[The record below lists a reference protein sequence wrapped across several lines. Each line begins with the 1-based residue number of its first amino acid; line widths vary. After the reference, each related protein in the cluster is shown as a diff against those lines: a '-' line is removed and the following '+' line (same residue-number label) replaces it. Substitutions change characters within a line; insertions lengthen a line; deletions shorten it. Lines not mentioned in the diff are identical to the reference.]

1 MALKGEYYRGCPNCK
16 HTKLM
21 AQFYEDLWTYSQC
34 TEDNPIPIQPIE
46 VPNEEVPNEETNLV
60 EGFECKCLECEQSM
74 ETTRWFKCLIANMI
88 SEVVENEVS
97 NNEEEQVDSVTKP
110 KSHGSLSMAFQCG
123 YEDEDITQESPEA
136 LTMVFQCGYENHQSG
151 SED

>member
-1 MALKGEYYRGCPNCK
+1 MALKGEYYDTCPNCK

-21 AQFYEDLWTYSQC
+21 AQFYEELWTYSQC
-34 TEDNPIPIQPIE
+34 EDHPIPIQPLE
-46 VPNEEVPNEETNLV
+46 VPNDDETNLV
-60 EGFECKCLECEQSM
+60 EEFECKCLECEQNM

-88 SEVVENEVS
+88 SEVVENEVLNS
-97 NNEEEQVDSVTKP
+97 EEEQVDSDTKP
-110 KSHGSLSMAFQCG
+110 ESHGSLAMAFQCG
-123 YEDEDITQESPEA
+123 YEDEDITQESPGA